1 MKRNFL
7 VLAFL
12 IGLIPCL
19 LGQTNQVEIK
29 VRDFEGHLAFLSS
42 GWFEGRET
50 GENGGYMA
58 ADYIAS
64 QMNRMG
70 LLPIGDRVT
79 YQSGQTGLLKVPL
92 VGSDQVYNQ
101 FFPLERYGAG
111 VASLGLEIAK
121 GGQSIRY
128 LLKDSTDFRFVIRS
142 GSFELDA
149 SPVFVGYGV
158 ASEELGYDDYKG
170 VDVRGKVVVLISGF
184 PGQDDVNSLAWKK
197 VGSVL
202 ERKGFSNE
210 EKAQIA
216 LKNGASMVIEVRN
229 PLIKS
234 SSQMPLTGTAIKP
247 LSIYADG
254 VSDEPYSDLEFCFP
268 NSGDSEIPWAK
279 LNRYWA
285 SRLFGQGETRLEDW
299 ILQNDKSAR
308 SSSFVFNDTRI
319 FSKYEV
325 RKSNI
330 MVSNLLGMIKGEDTT
345 KTIVIG
351 AHYDHL
357 GRRGDDIYYGSDDN
371 ASGTAGMLS
380 LAEYWSKRDAKP
392 KYNLLFAA
400 WTGEEKGKLGSK
412 WFVKELKSLRSEII
426 LYMNFDMISR
436 SSPFDVDCDS
446 ISVGIPQNCTNLKT
460 QVGRLNA
467 QIATPFKL
475 DQWNSGAHGG
485 SDYAPFIGAGVPAV
499 AFFSGFHADYHTPAD
514 RFYKA
519 DLTKMNRII
528 NLANQIIIWALE
540 NQKEIGKP

>member
-1 MKRNFL
+1 M
-7 VLAFL
+7 
-12 IGLIPCL
+12 
-19 LGQTNQVEIK
+19 GQANQVEIK

-64 QMNRMG
+64 QMSRMG
-70 LLPIGDRVT
+70 LLPIGDRVA
-79 YQSGQTGLLKVPL
+79 YQSKQTGLLKVPL

-128 LLKDSTDFRFVIRS
+128 LLKDSTDFRFVLRS

-158 ASEELGYDDYKG
+158 ASEELGYNDYNS
-170 VDVRGKVVVLISGF
+170 VDVKGKVVVLISGF

-197 VGSVL
+197 VGSFL
-202 ERKGFSNE
+202 ERKGFSND

-216 LKNGASMVIEVRN
+216 LKHGASMVIEVRN

-254 VSDEPYSDLEFCFP
+254 VSDEQYSELEYCFP

-308 SSSFVFNDTRI
+308 SSSFVFNDTRV

-330 MVSNLLGMIKGEDTT
+330 IVSNLLGMIKGEDTT

-357 GRRGDDIYYGSDDN
+357 GIRGEGIYYGSDDN
-371 ASGTAGMLS
+371 VSGTAGMLS
-380 LAEYWSKRDAKP
+380 LAEYWSKRDTKP

-412 WFVKELKSLRSEII
+412 WFVKELKSWRSEII

-436 SSPFDVDCDS
+436 SSPFDVSGDS
-446 ISVGIPQNCTNLKT
+446 ISVGIPQNCINLKT

-467 QIATPFKL
+467 QSPTPFKL
-475 DQWNSGAHGG
+475 DQWNSGVHGG

-519 DLTKMNRII
+519 DLTKMNRIV

-540 NQKEIGKP
+540 N